1 VLPLTE
7 QGESNMADGSTY
19 ITFSDE
25 CRRLARK
32 QVDPHDGRM
41 LMRMAEAW
49 LAVAE
54 LAHLHTGNGGD
65 GS

>member
-1 VLPLTE
+1 M
-7 QGESNMADGSTY
+7 NGSDY

-32 QVDPHDGRM
+32 ELDPHDGRM

-49 LAVAE
+49 LVVAE
-54 LAHLHTGNGGD
+54 LAHLRPGNGGD
-65 GS
+65 GNELPG